1 MQDQCFE
8 IYTSDEMALKDGF
21 ISAYASK
28 ADSEDFVELISLY
41 VNRSAE
47 EWEEML
53 TTAGSSGREKIEA
66 KFEIVYNYMKNSWSI
81 DLNELRDIVLRRASE
96 APYLDFESLD

>member
-1 MQDQCFE
+1 M
-8 IYTSDEMALKDGF
+8 
-21 ISAYASK
+21 
-28 ADSEDFVELISLY
+28 ISLY

-66 KFEIVYNYMKNSWSI
+66 KFEIVYNYMKNSWNI
-81 DLNELRDIVLRRASE
+81 DLNELRDIVLRRAAE